1 MHFENTPHGATLWL
15 AVLRAEFGVTSR
27 VYMSRILVIDDDDE
41 LRRFFRLAL
50 TSHHFEVIEAP
61 GGLAGVKLARSD
73 HPDLILCDVNMRQVD
88 GYSAISVLRLHPS
101 TAGIP
106 LILITG
112 NADLDGMR
120 KAMALGADDYLAKPI
135 KTSDLIA
142 AINIRLEKQKAIRES
157 ADQRANELRANLLSM
172 MPLELLTPLSGLLGI
187 AQVMK
192 ADANKLT
199 AGEIQEFGSHLEES
213 GRRMHRVVQ
222 TFLTCMEIELIAQNP
237 AKLNSERTRERT
249 QLGSILE
256 SVAKELAG
264 FHGRARDLLI
274 DSTGSQ
280 VAVSAYFL
288 KKICEELIG
297 NAFKFSKAG
306 TGIRIRTES
315 REGSV
320 SVIIEDKGIGMT
332 AAHIA
337 QVSASVQFDHRL
349 HEQQGLGLGLF
360 IASRLLELHDGQ
372 LLIESE
378 PGIGTSVRFEMPRS
392 NPI

>member
-1 MHFENTPHGATLWL
+1 
-15 AVLRAEFGVTSR
+15 
-27 VYMSRILVIDDDDE
+27 
-41 LRRFFRLAL
+41 
-50 TSHHFEVIEAP
+50 
-61 GGLAGVKLARSD
+61 
-73 HPDLILCDVNMRQVD
+73 
-88 GYSAISVLRLHPS
+88 
-101 TAGIP
+101 
-106 LILITG
+106 
-112 NADLDGMR
+112 
-120 KAMALGADDYLAKPI
+120 
-135 KTSDLIA
+135 
-142 AINIRLEKQKAIRES
+142 
-157 ADQRANELRANLLSM
+157 
-172 MPLELLTPLSGLLGI
+172 
-187 AQVMK
+187 
-192 ADANKLT
+192 
-199 AGEIQEFGSHLEES
+199 
-213 GRRMHRVVQ
+213 
-222 TFLTCMEIELIAQNP
+222 
-237 AKLNSERTRERT
+237 
-249 QLGSILE
+249 
-256 SVAKELAG
+256 
-264 FHGRARDLLI
+264 
-274 DSTGSQ
+274 
-280 VAVSAYFL
+280 SAYFL